1 MEVLGIIVVI
11 QIFIISGLK
20 KRMKALEKSVDQ
32 IVDHINEEN

>member
-20 KRMKALEKSVDQ
+20 KRLKALEESVDQ